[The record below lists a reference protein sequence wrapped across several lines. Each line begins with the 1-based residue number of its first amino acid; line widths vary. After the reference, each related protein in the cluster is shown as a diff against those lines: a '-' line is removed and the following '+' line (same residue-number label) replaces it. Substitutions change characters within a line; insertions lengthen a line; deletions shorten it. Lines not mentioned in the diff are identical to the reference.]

1 MRLVMNVSER
11 IMVLHH
17 GATIAEG
24 TPRQIASDAAVIEAY
39 LGRASDHA
47 DAR

>member
-1 MRLVMNVSER
+1 MLNPTILLIAHTMRLVMNVSDQ

-24 TPRQIASDAAVIEAY
+24 VPQALRKTKR
-39 LGRASDHA
+39 
-47 DAR
+47 